1 MTFSILANE
10 SIFFSINLFVHDN
23 NCYSIYTLNKAEVEP
38 ILSEEVNHLAMEI
51 IYDAEQLGSM
61 YIQSLRDLLV
71 EDHEAEAFY
80 M

>member
-1 MTFSILANE
+1 MNQSFFRSIY
-10 SIFFSINLFVHDN
+10 LFTIPIV
-23 NCYSIYTLNKAEVEP
+23 YSIYTLNKKEVEP